1 MPTKP
6 RTCAVQIALDIKRYG
21 LTAVSEAVAM
31 AVALTAD
38 PKPKAART
46 PKFKAAT
53 PAASPN

>member
-31 AVALTAD
+31 AVALSTD
-38 PKPKAART
+38 PKPKAARA
-46 PKFKAAT
+46 PKAKAAM